1 MRKFILIRT
10 YREEDKPVCKELLK
24 SSVMYPLNHTF
35 IGFLLGTNVMR
46 IINVLSIVLMVVL
59 LQTGFYV
66 VYCIMVIFIP
76 GIILY
81 ISLLS
86 KFLYEARIVGNEV
99 SEISRICTPSNSS
112 RFWIAEAYEDL
123 SVNNQE
129 QDQPYIFM
137 TQEKLNECNIDISQY
152 NKKIVGIMSV
162 CKSNW
167 EPTVAWIKRLYV
179 QKKYRR
185 KGIGRQFINRA
196 IHFAEEYRFECV
208 KAIINEFQKV
218 VIHFF
223 NAKNFTLKIIRDQ
236 SYLMTI
242 MMYEYTYLTR
252 HSNQIS

>member
-24 SSVMYPLNHTF
+24 ASVMYSLNHTF
-35 IGFLLGTNVMR
+35 IGFLLGLNIMR
-46 IINVLSIVLMVVL
+46 IINLLSLVLIILLIQGELHPYCSIV
-59 LQTGFYV
+59 
-66 VYCIMVIFIP
+66 IFLPLIV
-76 GIILY
+76 LY
-81 ISLLS
+81 ISLYA
-86 KFLYEARIVGNEV
+86 KFLYEAKIVANEV
-99 SEISRICTPSNSS
+99 SEIPRICTPSNSS

>member
-99 SEISRICTPSNSS
+99 SEISRIYTVSNSCC
-112 RFWIAEAYEDL
+112 FWIAEECKDYSL
-123 SVNNQE
+123 NRSE
-129 QDQPYIFM
+129 QDQRYIFM
-137 TQEKLNECNIDISQY
+137 TEEKLNECNIDISQH
-152 NKKIVGIMSV
+152 NKKIVGILAV
-162 CKSNW
+162 YKKNL

-179 QKKYRR
+179 QNKYRR
-185 KGIGRQFINRA
+185 KGIGSQLLNQA
-196 IHFAEEYRFECV
+196 THFAEEHRFECV
-208 KAIINEFQKV
+208 KTISSQFQKV
-218 VIHFF
+218 LINFYNTRNF
-223 NAKNFTLKIIRDQ
+223 NVKILRGKSFLI
-236 SYLMTI
+236 SVT
-242 MMYEYTYLTR
+242 MYEYIFRTTHY
-252 HSNQIS
+252 H

>member
-10 YREEDKPVCKELLK
+10 YREVDKPVCKELLK
-24 SSVMYPLNHTF
+24 ASVMYSLNHTF
-35 IGFLLGTNVMR
+35 IGFLLGLNIMR
-46 IINVLSIVLMVVL
+46 IINLLSLVLIILLIQGELHLYCSIV
-59 LQTGFYV
+59 
-66 VYCIMVIFIP
+66 IFLP
-76 GIILY
+76 IIVLY
-81 ISLLS
+81 ISLYA
-86 KFLYEARIVGNEV
+86 KFLYEARIVANEV
-99 SEISRICTPSNSS
+99 SEISRICTASNSS

-123 SVNNQE
+123 SANIQE

-137 TQEKLNECNIDISQY
+137 TEEKLNECNIDISQH

-162 CKSNW
+162 YKSNW
-167 EPTVAWIKRLYV
+167 DPTVAWIKRLYV

-185 KGIGRQFINRA
+185 NGIGHQLINRA
-196 IHFAEEYRFECV
+196 IYFAEEHGFECV

-223 NAKNFTLKIIRDQ
+223 NAKNFTLKIVRDQ
-236 SYLMTI
+236 SFLMSI